1 LQFVSSSDLFL
12 PQVIEGMDVVKAVE
26 AVGSQSGK
34 TSKVVKIVDSGEL
47 EMPEPTPSPVPDVDA
62 S

>member
-1 LQFVSSSDLFL
+1 
-12 PQVIEGMDVVKAVE
+12 MDVVKAVE

>member
-1 LQFVSSSDLFL
+1 
-12 PQVIEGMDVVKAVE
+12 MDVVKAVE

-47 EMPEPTPSPVPDVDA
+47 VEEAEPSPAPDADA
-62 S
+62 AAA